1 MSPRFAFLQHPAL
14 VLVPAGALA
23 CLLAPVPVWIALLAG
38 LALGLAGAN
47 LYPAHTPRI
56 AHHLLQASV
65 IGLGAGMRLD
75 EVARAGLHSL
85 GITFFGILF
94 TLALGRWLGRRLG
107 LTDDAAL
114 LISGGTAICG
124 GSAIAALAGTLKPR
138 SHDLAV
144 ALVTVFL
151 LNAAALLIFPPI
163 GHALGLTQTQFGWWA
178 ALAIHDTS
186 SVVGAG
192 LAYGAVAVGVATTV
206 KLARALW
213 IAPVTFWFA
222 HRRRRNDPAGERR
235 PITFPWFILGFLAVA
250 AAVTFVAF
258 PPALTHGVALVSH
271 RALGLTL
278 FLIGASVTR
287 QALRDAG
294 VRPLAL
300 GLVLWTVVGSASLLA
315 VKAGLVG

>member
-1 MSPRFAFLQHPAL
+1 MSLRPVFLRRPVPL
-14 VLVPAGALA
+14 LVPAGAAL
-23 CLLAPVPVWIALLAG
+23 CLLAPLPVWVTLLAG
-38 LALGLAGAN
+38 LTLGLAGAN
-47 LYPAHTPRI
+47 RYAAYTPRI
-56 AHHLLQASV
+56 AHGLLQVCV
-65 IGLGAGMRLD
+65 IALGAGMRLD
-75 EVARAGLHSL
+75 EVAQAGFHSL
-85 GITFFGILF
+85 GLTFFGILL
-94 TLALGRWLGRRLG
+94 TLALGRWLGPRLG

-138 SHDLAV
+138 AHDLAV

-192 LAYGAVAVGVATTV
+192 LAYGAVAAGVATTV

-222 HRRRRNDPAGERR
+222 RRRRRHDPVGERR

-250 AAVTFVAF
+250 AAVTFVAL
-258 PPALTHGVALVSH
+258 PPALANGIALASH

-287 QALRDAG
+287 PALRDAG

-300 GLVLWTVVGSASLLA
+300 GLVLWIVVGSASLLA